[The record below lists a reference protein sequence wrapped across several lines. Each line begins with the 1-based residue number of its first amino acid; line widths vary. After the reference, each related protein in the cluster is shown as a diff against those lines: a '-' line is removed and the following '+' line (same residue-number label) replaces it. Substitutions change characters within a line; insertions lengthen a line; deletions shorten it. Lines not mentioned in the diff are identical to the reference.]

1 MKRAG
6 VRVGTGT
13 RFIYD
18 GQVIEIVEM
27 PPVAGMP
34 GGAGAGSPQRYPSV
48 ACC

>member
-34 GGAGAGSPQRYPSV
+34 EVLAPDLRSDTLAV
-48 ACC
+48 